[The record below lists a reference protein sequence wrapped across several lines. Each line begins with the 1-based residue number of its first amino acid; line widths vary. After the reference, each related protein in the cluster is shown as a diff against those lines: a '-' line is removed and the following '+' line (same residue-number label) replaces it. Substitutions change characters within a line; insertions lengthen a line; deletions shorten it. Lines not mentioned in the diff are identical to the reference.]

1 MFYSENILVCF
12 LFCFFVFFSLKNN
25 NNNVLTD
32 GKVAWEFL
40 ICLHGVL
47 LIATFPREEESL
59 NNTAAS
65 QEFKDRNG
73 QSTLDQLTVTGCLWV
88 LPRAQGPVFCTA
100 DPSVDSSLVACSCER
115 SPPIPTLV
123 TVSHCV
129 LRFFRAMPHK
139 SACLPSPRWERL
151 LAFPHTDP
159 WFQVITH
166 WN

>member
-1 MFYSENILVCF
+1 MILSIYLFLLVDFIFSQCSTVKIYLSVFCFVF
-12 LFCFFVFFSLKNN
+12 LF
-25 NNNVLTD
+25 
-32 GKVAWEFL
+32 FL
-40 ICLHGVL
+40 VWKIT
-47 LIATFPREEESL
+47 ITMSFPREEESL